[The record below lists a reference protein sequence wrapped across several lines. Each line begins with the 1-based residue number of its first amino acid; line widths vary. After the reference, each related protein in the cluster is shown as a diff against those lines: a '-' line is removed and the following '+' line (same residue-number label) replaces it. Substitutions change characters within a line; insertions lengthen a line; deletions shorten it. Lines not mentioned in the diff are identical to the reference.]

1 MSELMKG
8 NFDVKR
14 KLDVPDVSDD
24 SADFKNE
31 FKKKRSNLSGA
42 AWCSLSVKCY
52 SGKALKALTVNN
64 DESSWRYS
72 GISGDYG

>member
-31 FKKKRSNLSGA
+31 FKKK
-42 AWCSLSVKCY
+42 
-52 SGKALKALTVNN
+52 AL
-64 DESSWRYS
+64 ESIGGSMVFVEREMLFWES
-72 GISGDYG
+72 TESADGE